1 MKVVIT
7 KGAKK
12 DLSKIDTFTQR
23 RILGELLELETSLIG
38 KDIKKLKGI
47 EDTWRL
53 RVGDYRV
60 LMTIEEGKAVILALK
75 VAHRR
80 EIYR

>member
-12 DLSKIDTFTQR
+12 DLSKLDQFTQR
-23 RILGELLELETSLIG
+23 RILGELMELETSLIG

-47 EDTWRL
+47 EDAWRL

-60 LMTIEEGKAVILALK
+60 IMAIEEGKAVILALR
-75 VAHRR
+75 VGHRR

>member
-12 DLSKIDTFTQR
+12 DLSKLDTFTQR
-23 RILGELLELETSLIG
+23 RILGELIELETSLIG

-60 LMTIEEGKAVILALK
+60 IMAIEEGKAVILALK
-75 VAHRR
+75 VGHRR